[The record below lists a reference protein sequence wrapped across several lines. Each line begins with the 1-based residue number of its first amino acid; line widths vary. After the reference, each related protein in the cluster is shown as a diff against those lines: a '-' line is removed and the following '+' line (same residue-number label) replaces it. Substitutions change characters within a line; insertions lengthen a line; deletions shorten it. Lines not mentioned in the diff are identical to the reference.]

1 MVHFETKNSG
11 MNIGIEGLFAA
22 IREASSAKHW
32 SRGIELCRRSSFCRE
47 EGEDDKIVLR
57 LAEHDRTVARV
68 VSFWPTEGDWHCDCH
83 DKEDPCVHIVAT
95 IIALKQAKENGKD
108 FPLAEKPSYRVSYR
122 FTRKVGFLYFD
133 RVIVSEL
140 GKPFRLTSSL
150 MALATGRVKGPKIS
164 PTKEDIAVDLLLK
177 DFQSGL
183 VAPLFMPK
191 LLAELS
197 LCKDISLDGELV
209 QCGRDRTGFIA
220 RIEDT
225 PGGVRLFGMQ
235 DPAIKETFRNGA
247 ALCQGGVLR
256 PFGHGKLL
264 PDEIKMLAEG
274 RLFGL
279 REIHELVSE
288 LLPSLEQKLLIEN
301 CSTKLPKQI
310 RIPPRLVFN
319 TEKNGLQLIVVPQI
333 VYGDPI
339 VASVVRG
346 RLECTGLEVPVRDE
360 KEEKRLQAL
369 LQRDAGFLALEEAKI
384 FEGEQ
389 AVECVERL
397 QFLGAG
403 LIGDAIDSFRKY
415 SLLSPRLE
423 IHKDGAEQFSFDM
436 QFETLGGQ
444 KHVDAQAVLQAWRKG
459 QQLVPLLE
467 GGFAPLPKEWLSRYG
482 NILHDLLLAQNERG
496 VLHPCLFNELVEISD
511 SLDQKAPEQILK
523 MKQRLENFSGLDDPK
538 LPSGLQATLRS
549 YQKEGV
555 AWLHFMQENFFGA
568 LLADDMGLG
577 KTLQAICVLK
587 KSSLVVAP
595 TSVIYNWER
604 EINKFRPDLKVCVYH
619 GLKRTLHED
628 AEVVLTTY
636 ALLRQDESLLIG
648 KVWEVAVL
656 DEAQNIKNPD
666 SQVAKAAFNIT
677 SRFRITLTGT
687 PIENSLEDV
696 WSQFHFLNRGILG
709 SRKEFLESYMRP
721 ISQGDEASSQR
732 LKRRLKPFILRRLKS
747 EVASELPERSNVVL
761 YCELNEEERNTYK
774 ALMAGT
780 NSEVLQKLNDG
791 KDMFQ
796 ILEVLLRLRQA
807 ACHRGLIPGQHAETS
822 SKVERL
828 IACLKESV
836 AEGHKAL
843 IFSQWTSLLDL
854 IEIALKKEGLA
865 FDRIDGSTKNR
876 GEIVDRFQSKGDL
889 QVLLLS
895 LKAAGTGLNLTAA
908 DHVFIV
914 DPWWNPAIEEQAA
927 DRAHRIG
934 QTKPVMVYRL
944 VSKDTVEEKILLL
957 KEKKRALASAVID
970 SGAALSITR
979 EDLLAL
985 FA

>member
-1 MVHFETKNSG
+1 MVHFETKNAG
-11 MNIGIEGLFAA
+11 MNIGIEGLFTA
-22 IREASSAKHW
+22 IRESSSAKHW

-47 EGEDDKIVLR
+47 EGEEDKIVLR
-57 LAEHDRTVARV
+57 LAELDRTVARV
-68 VSFWPTEGDWHCDCH
+68 VSFWPGEGDWHCDCQ
-83 DKEDPCVHIVAT
+83 DKDDPCVHIVAT

-108 FPLAEKPSYRVSYR
+108 FPLAERPSYKVAYR

-150 MALATGRVKGPKIS
+150 IALATGRVKGPKIS
-164 PTKEDIAVDLLLK
+164 PTKEDLAVDLLLK
-177 DFQSGL
+177 DFQNGL
-183 VAPLFMPK
+183 VAPLFMPR
-191 LLAELS
+191 LLVELS
-197 LCKDISLDGELV
+197 LCKDISIDGEPV

-225 PGGVRLFGMQ
+225 PSGVRLFGMQ
-235 DPAIKETFRNGA
+235 DPSIKETFRNGA
-247 ALCQGGVLR
+247 ALCQGDILR

-279 REIHELVSE
+279 REIHELVAE
-288 LLPSLEQKLLIEN
+288 LLPSLEQKLVVEN

-310 RIPPRLVFN
+310 RVPPRLIFN
-319 TEKNGLQLIVVPQI
+319 TEKNGIQLIVVPQI

-339 VASVVRG
+339 IAYIIRG
-346 RLECTGLEVPVRDE
+346 RMECSGQEVPVRDE
-360 KEEKRLQAL
+360 KEERRLQNL
-369 LQRDAGFLALEEAKI
+369 LQRDAGFLVLEEARV
-384 FEGEQ
+384 FEGEH
-389 AVECVERL
+389 AVEFVEKMQQSGVSL
-397 QFLGAG
+397 VGSAV
-403 LIGDAIDSFRKY
+403 DSFRKY
-415 SLLSPRLE
+415 SLLSPRID
-423 IHKDGAEQFSFDM
+423 IHNDKAQQFSFDM
-436 QFETLGGQ
+436 QFETLGGE
-444 KHVDAQAVLQAWRKG
+444 KHVDSLAVLQAWRKG

-482 NILHDLLLAQNERG
+482 NILQDLLLAQGERG
-496 VLHPCLFNELVEISD
+496 TLHPCLYSELVEISD
-511 SLDQKAPEQILK
+511 SLDQKPPDQILN
-523 MKQRLENFSGLDDPK
+523 MKKRLDNFSGLTEPK
-538 LPSGLQATLRS
+538 LPSDLHATLRS

-577 KTLQAICVLK
+577 KTLQAICVLNK
-587 KSSLVVAP
+587 PSLVVAP

-604 EINKFRPDLKVCVYH
+604 EINKFRPELKVCVYH
-619 GLKRTLHED
+619 GLKRTLSED

-636 ALLRQDESLLIG
+636 ALLRQDESLLTS
-648 KVWEVAVL
+648 KAWEVAVL

-687 PIENSLEDV
+687 PIENSLEDI

-709 SRKEFLESYMRP
+709 SRKAFLEYYMRP
-721 ISQGDEASSQR
+721 ISQGDEATSLR
-732 LKRRLKPFILRRLKS
+732 LKRRLRPFILRRLKS

-761 YCELNEEERNTYK
+761 YCELNDEERNTYK
-774 ALMAGT
+774 ALLAGT
-780 NSEVLQKLNDG
+780 NDEVLQKLNNG

-807 ACHRGLIPGQHAETS
+807 ACHRGLIPGQQAETS

-828 IACLKESV
+828 LACLKESV

-843 IFSQWTSLLDL
+843 VFSQWTSLLDL
-854 IEIALKKEGLA
+854 IELALKKEGLA

-876 GEIVDRFQSKGDL
+876 GEIVDRFQSQKDL

-957 KEKKRALASAVID
+957 KEKKKALASAVIA
-970 SGAALSITR
+970 SGEGLSITR